1 MGRKVE
7 GSSSDGQFEV
17 NIRHAANVK
26 IVEAASDSLHVRW
39 SPKDAPRNRSW
50 NPIDVF
56 DWIVHGFILV
66 LVLVLVIP
74 AMHLDSVLT
83 SVITIRKALCT
94 PDFAC
99 YQKATCPWL
108 SDDVSMHMRHQV
120 VELQD
125 DFNVLF
131 RSLADMVPRT
141 NVAIAACTGMCA
153 PMAAEVALLRQP
165 LPAFGA
171 LNLRGLFFACPFYN
185 LVMLLRV
192 SITTALLVT

>member
-39 SPKDAPRNRSW
+39 SPKDAPRNRFW

-108 SDDVSMHMRHQV
+108 SDDAIRKSCQRHV
-120 VELQD
+120 TRNIMD
-125 DFNVLF
+125 VLTVDAYA
-131 RSLADMVPRT
+131 SSSCG
-141 NVAIAACTGMCA
+141 VA
-153 PMAAEVALLRQP
+153 R
-165 LPAFGA
+165 
-171 LNLRGLFFACPFYN
+171 
-185 LVMLLRV
+185 
-192 SITTALLVT
+192 